1 MWHVR
6 KGATVKRV
14 LGLDLGTN
22 SIGWAVIDVPDDDDD
37 AGSVVAMG
45 SRIFTM
51 GAEEAGSAL
60 VTPAKERRQKR
71 SMRRQISRRATR
83 RRRIRGEL
91 TRIGLLPE
99 DDAQFDGLMNSD
111 PHDLLR
117 RSADGEGLTLREIG
131 RVVYWF
137 SSKRGFLSLRSEG
150 ADLTDDDDERAV
162 RPRYRRPQVHSE
174 TGEILTQ
181 GQEDLLVGF
190 LRDQAVHHPDLITDQ
205 LIFGARGQ
213 LTYPMRPIS
222 RDRFIGDGTWLDE
235 FGIHGLVFFQR
246 SIYWDEKTI
255 GDCSIDPRRGGPRAL
270 RADRLA
276 QKYRAWKTIVDLR
289 VDFDERPLTED
300 ERSVAFDALMT
311 QGTLAFTA
319 LRKRLR
325 LPEGSPI
332 NFERSDRTN
341 LKGNETDAAMR
352 KALGTGHW
360 RDLDEDTR
368 DRIVMLLLGD
378 AQEEQIRAT
387 LAGEYD
393 LGDDQIAKC
402 LAARFPGGRVMYGR
416 RTLRR
421 LLEVL
426 PECDTER
433 KALEAA
439 GYRMPEEVRRERPV
453 VVSDLT
459 NPLVRQTLSQLRKVL
474 HAVAHAYGKDS
485 DDPFDVVRIE
495 LSRDVRAN
503 RKDRERT
510 NKFQRANEA
519 ANKAAEEFIEEFAQ
533 GSKANRDRK
542 RRHRLWQEQNQQCLY
557 CGQPISSTS
566 VLSSATELDH
576 ILPRSRTLDDSMAN
590 MALVH
595 AAENQEKGNRT
606 ITEWEGPDKAA
617 EVAERLMHAS
627 IPWAHK
633 KPKLR
638 RIEAVDVAD
647 SPVPEALIVQTGYIN
662 SVARDFVRQELGVEP
677 EVSAGRITAQLRYKI
692 GLHKDNED
700 HRRHALD
707 AAMVSICDIST
718 ARKLSDRFRKE
729 RDHGI
734 RRDNKYGS
742 WEPWEGLRSDIE
754 ANYEAINVSHAVKG
768 KVSGQLHEETRYGKV
783 TSPYRDKEHTWARR
797 RLLSGGL
804 TLPQLSEVADPVVR
818 AALES
823 NLRLR
828 GIDPEVG
835 VRKKLTFDPKIP
847 PVMPDGSEIQ
857 RVRCHMELPSNR
869 VLQPE
874 TAPKTSVTMGRNHSA
889 YIYENEETGKWRI
902 HVVPRFEAFRGRG
915 LPPDSMRDAH
925 IGDGERFVFSVTI
938 GTSLLLEIDG
948 TDELSLVKSL
958 DAASSRLDVQPAT
971 SSGPL
976 KQAWHSGT
984 KLKRLNTRKV
994 VVLPSGEIRSA
1005 RD

>member
-1 MWHVR
+1 M
-6 KGATVKRV
+6 KRV

-22 SIGWAVIDVPDDDDD
+22 SIGWAVIDVPEDDESS
-37 AGSVVAMG
+37 GSVVAMG

-71 SMRRQISRRATR
+71 SMRRQIARRAKR
-83 RRRIRGEL
+83 RRRIREEL
-91 TRIGLLPE
+91 TRIGLLP
-99 DDAQFDGLMNSD
+99 DDEREFDILMDAD

-117 RSADGEGLTLREIG
+117 RSGEGNALTLREIG
-131 RVVYWF
+131 RVIYWF

-162 RPRYRRPQVHSE
+162 RPRYRRPQVHAD
-174 TGEILTQ
+174 TGEIVSQ
-181 GQEDLLVGF
+181 GQEGILVDF
-190 LRDQAVHHPDLITDQ
+190 LREQAVHHPDLITDQ

-213 LTYPMRPIS
+213 LTYPVRPVK

-255 GDCSIDPRRGGPRAL
+255 GRCSIDPRRGGPRAL

-276 QKYRAWKTIVDLR
+276 QKYRVWKTIVDLR
-289 VDFDERPLTED
+289 VDFDERPLTAD
-300 ERSVAFDALMT
+300 ERAVAFDALMT

-332 NFERSDRTN
+332 NFERSERTS

-352 KALGTGHW
+352 KALGADHW
-360 RDLDEDTR
+360 KNLDEETR

-378 AQEEQIRAT
+378 AQEEQIKAT
-387 LAGEYD
+387 LTGEYSFD
-393 LGDDQIAKC
+393 DDQIAGC
-402 LAARFPGGRVMYGR
+402 LAARFPGGRAMYGR

-421 LLEVL
+421 LLEML
-426 PECDTER
+426 PEHDTER
-433 KALEAA
+433 DALEAA

-453 VVSDLT
+453 VVSELT

-474 HAVAHAYGKDS
+474 HAVAHTYGNDG
-485 DDPFDVVRIE
+485 DAPFDVVRIE

-510 NKFQRANEA
+510 NKFQRANEK
-519 ANKAAEEFIEEFAQ
+519 ANKEAGEFVEEFGQ
-533 GSKANRDRK
+533 GAKANRDRK
-542 RRHRLWQEQNQQCLY
+542 RRHRLWREQNEQCLY
-557 CGQPISSTS
+557 CGQPISATA

-576 ILPRSRTLDDSMAN
+576 ILPRSRTLDDSLAN

-595 AAENQEKGNRT
+595 ADENREKGNRT
-606 ITEWEGPDKAA
+606 ITEWAGPDKAA
-617 EVAERLMHAS
+617 EVAERLLHTS

-647 SPVPEALIVQTGYIN
+647 APVPEALIVQTGYIN

-677 EVSAGRITAQLRYKI
+677 EVSAGRITAQLRYRI
-692 GLHKDNED
+692 GLPKDNED

-707 AAMVSICDIST
+707 AAMVSICDIRT
-718 ARKLSDRFRKE
+718 ARQLADRFRRE
-729 RDHGI
+729 RDYKV
-734 RRDNKYGS
+734 RRDDDYGS
-742 WEPWEGLRSDIE
+742 WEPWEGLRDDIR
-754 ANYEAINVSHAVKG
+754 ANYETINVSHAVKG

-783 TSPYRDKEHTWARR
+783 TSPYSDEEHTWARR

-804 TLPQLSEVADPVVR
+804 TLPQLAEVADPAVR
-818 AALES
+818 AALEA
-823 NLRLR
+823 NLRQR

-835 VRKKLTFDPKIP
+835 VRKKLTFDSNAP
-847 PVMPDGSEIQ
+847 PVMPDGKEIR
-857 RVRCHMELPSNR
+857 RVRCHMELPGNR
-869 VLQPE
+869 VLQPDA
-874 TAPKTSVTMGRNHSA
+874 APKTSVTMGRNHSA
-889 YIYENEETGKWRI
+889 YVYENAKTGKWRI
-902 HVVPRFEAFRGRG
+902 HVIPRFEAFQARG
-915 LPPDSMRDAH
+915 LPSDSMRDAH
-925 IGDGERFVFSVTI
+925 MGDGERFVFSVTI

-948 TDELSLVKSL
+948 TDELFLVKSL
-958 DAASSRLDVQPAT
+958 DAANSRFDVQPAVA
-971 SSGPL
+971 SGVL
-976 KQAWHSGT
+976 KQVWHSGT
-984 KLKRLNTRKV
+984 KLKRLNARKV
-994 VVLPSGEIRSA
+994 VVLPSGEVRTA
-1005 RD
+1005 GD